1 MQNPRVLADSE
12 DWAMVMSLCSGY
24 FGRFRDFISHGWM
37 KLSVLQESI
46 RALVH
51 TPLITIS
58 ELDLD
63 RDDGELESTV
73 AKVGHMTAVLLLPV
87 WILAGLDLQ
96 TMANCPFFWNLLDV
110 TFLA

>member
-1 MQNPRVLADSE
+1 MQNPRFLADSE

-24 FGRFRDFISHGWM
+24 FGRFRDFISQGWM
-37 KLSVLQESI
+37 KLSVLQDSI
-46 RALVH
+46 RALVL

-73 AKVGHMTAVLLLPV
+73 AKVGHITAVLLLPV
-87 WILAGLDLQ
+87 WILARLGLQ
-96 TMANCPFFWNLLDV
+96 TLANCPIFWNLLDV
-110 TFLA
+110 TSLA